1 MALAPIASSNPLA
14 LIDSLGGGELLAILV
29 MLMVVV
35 GPDRLPEVARKI
47 GRGIAQARQQ
57 IASMS
62 TEVRDVVDDP
72 AMQPLRE
79 IGEFAMRP
87 RQKLSEI
94 VKLAELDLTE
104 ETAAKQAEADRAA
117 AAAEPGEP
125 PRDGPQQ
132 PPNIDDKLGD
142 RPPRPED
149 VHLAASRQAR
159 ETQAAAA
166 PAVTDAEPEPAG
178 SEDQPPLGAADPA
191 FTTRGAPLDT
201 ARIERPDPTESSA
214 GSPNDTTHGD
224 TPPGDTPP
232 GASTPTGAAKHSAF
246 TAGGRPLGTPDQ
258 ADTHS

>member
-1 MALAPIASSNPLA
+1 VALAPIALSNPLA

-29 MLMVVV
+29 LLMVVV

-47 GRGIAQARQQ
+47 GRGIAQTRQQ

-104 ETAAKQAEADRAA
+104 ESAAKQAEADRKA

-166 PAVTDAEPEPAG
+166 PAVPEAEHEPAG
-178 SEDQPPLGAADPA
+178 SEDQPPPEAADPA

-201 ARIERPDPTESSA
+201 PRIEHPDPTESSA
-214 GSPNDTTHGD
+214 EPPNDTAPDD
-224 TPPGDTPP
+224 TAPDDTAP
-232 GASTPTGAAKHSAF
+232 GAARPSAF
-246 TAGGRPLGTPDQ
+246 TAGGRPLGIPDQ
-258 ADTHS
+258 ADSHS